1 MLVQMGDETM
11 PHPPHH
17 PQHCARSLLRTLL
30 PSTATRPAEADPVA
44 RVGRL
49 ARLIG
54 PVFLSRAAGSG
65 TEAAIGNWP
74 LTSGDLLSTG
84 VGGSA
89 EVEIGSTLVRL
100 AAESVLALLRVD
112 DRQLVLRL
120 REGSLI
126 IRCRSAEMA
135 RQTAIECAGLRFE
148 PCDAGRYGLQV
159 AEGVTGTAWEGVLR
173 CSAAGRSHLIA
184 AGQSIRLGGDGEAE
198 GQTRAMDSDELAR
211 WSPAGETGPGAS
223 DEFRHVSPELTG
235 AADLAAHGD
244 WYESPAYGAVW
255 FPRDLAA
262 DWAPYRAGHWA
273 WLAPWGWTW
282 IGAEPWAFAPF
293 HYGRWASFRGAWGWL
308 PGCRGQRP
316 VYAPA
321 LVAWSDPVEAGRPPC
336 GSQPATDWLPLG
348 PHEAYLPT
356 YHCSDAYVRQI
367 NAAHVSDGSETDEKG
382 RQLLTTLWAR
392 ARQPLRSPAGAA
404 RA

>member
-1 MLVQMGDETM
+1 M
-11 PHPPHH
+11 PHPPHN

-30 PSTATRPAEADPVA
+30 PCPATRPAEADPVA

-54 PVFLSRAAGSG
+54 PVFLSRAGGSG
-65 TEAAIGNWP
+65 AETAIGNWP

-126 IRCRSAEMA
+126 IRCRSVEMA
-135 RQTAIECAGLRFE
+135 RQTTIDCAGLRFE
-148 PCDAGRYGLQV
+148 PCDAGRYGLQLV
-159 AEGVTGTAWEGVLR
+159 AEGVTGTAWEGTLR

-184 AGQSIRLGGDGEAE
+184 AGQSIRLGSDGEAE
-198 GQTRAMDSDELAR
+198 SQARAMDRDELAR
-211 WSPAGETGPGAS
+211 WNPAGETEPGAG
-223 DEFRHVSPELTG
+223 DEFRHVSSELTG

-255 FPRDLAA
+255 FPRDLAT
-262 DWAPYRAGHWA
+262 DWAPYRAGRWA

-308 PGCRGQRP
+308 PG
-316 VYAPA
+316 
-321 LVAWSDPVEAGRPPC
+321 
-336 GSQPATDWLPLG
+336 
-348 PHEAYLPT
+348 
-356 YHCSDAYVRQI
+356 
-367 NAAHVSDGSETDEKG
+367 
-382 RQLLTTLWAR
+382 
-392 ARQPLRSPAGAA
+392 
-404 RA
+404 